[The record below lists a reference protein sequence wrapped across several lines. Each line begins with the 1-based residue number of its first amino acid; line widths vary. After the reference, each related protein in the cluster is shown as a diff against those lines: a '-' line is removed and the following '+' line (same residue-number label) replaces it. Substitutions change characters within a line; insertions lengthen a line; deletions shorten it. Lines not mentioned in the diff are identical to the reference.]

1 MNARRP
7 SPAMVLA
14 VLALVAALTA
24 PAWAAPV
31 KKLITGKQI
40 ARNAITSPKV
50 KNRSLLAKDFKRGQ
64 LPRGPRGAVGPTGP
78 QGVPGPSLTGG
89 AYDNSGT
96 IGPIAGSMTDLAAA
110 ETTTGQLVLPWQGRI
125 TATGFADVVNATSGP
140 AVVTRT
146 RCNLFISDGTGPDN
160 GLTTFSPNAFGDTPA
175 TNNYHVAIPLTGW
188 VVKPPGTY
196 NIAVRCA
203 VVTGVTV
210 SHTASLNY
218 TAVPSP

>member
-1 MNARRP
+1 MHTRRP
-7 SPAMVLA
+7 SAASVIA
-14 VLALVAALTA
+14 VLALVVALTA

-64 LPRGPRGAVGPTGP
+64 LPRGPRGATGATGP
-78 QGVPGPSLTGG
+78 QGVPGPTVTGG

-110 ETTTGQLVLPWQGRI
+110 ETTTGQLVLPWTGRI
-125 TATGFADVVNATSGP
+125 MAEGFADVVTSVATAS
-140 AVVTRT
+140 RT
-146 RCNLFISDGTGPDN
+146 RCNLFVSDGTGPDN
-160 GLTTFSPNAFGDTPA
+160 GLTAFSPNAFGDTPA
-175 TNNYHVAIPLTGW
+175 VDNYHVAIPLTGF
-188 VVKPPGTY
+188 VVKPAGTY

-203 VVTGVTV
+203 VVGGTTV
-210 SHTASLNY
+210 SHTAALNY
-218 TAVPSP
+218 TAVPVP